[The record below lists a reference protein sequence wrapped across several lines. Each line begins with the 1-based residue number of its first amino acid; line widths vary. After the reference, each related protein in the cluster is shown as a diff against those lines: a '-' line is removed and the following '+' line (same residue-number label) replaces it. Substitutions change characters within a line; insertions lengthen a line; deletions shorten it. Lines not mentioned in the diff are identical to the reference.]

1 MVSCKRNCWVFLV
14 DTQPTHSLT
23 HLHSHTGTHT
33 YEIPIQRKGKQNEF
47 IIIIEA
53 MLNIFLDTKNF
64 LVFCLLLT
72 NYEHYKRIIWKL
84 FWKLFRIKLLPT
96 QTVPELSLIY
106 PTIPRITI
114 FIWLSQEICTLCSW
128 IVDTHKI
135 KEKK

>member
-14 DTQPTHSLT
+14 DTTYTHKV
-23 HLHSHTGTHT
+23 HTVTYKHTHT

-64 LVFCLLLT
+64 LVFRLLLT

-106 PTIPRITI
+106 PTIPRVTI

>member
-14 DTQPTHSLT
+14 DTQPTHK
-23 HLHSHTGTHT
+23 HTHT

-64 LVFCLLLT
+64 LVFRLLLT
-72 NYEHYKRIIWKL
+72 NYEHYKRIILELFVNYLELKNFLLKL
-84 FWKLFRIKLLPT
+84 FLSCLSSIQRFL
-96 QTVPELSLIY
+96 ELQF
-106 PTIPRITI
+106 

>member
-1 MVSCKRNCWVFLV
+1 MLSIFSRH
-14 DTQPTHSLT
+14 TYTHT
-23 HLHSHTGTHT
+23 NYTHSHTVTYKHTHT

-84 FWKLFRIKLLPT
+84 FWKLFRIEQLPT

-135 KEKK
+135 KEKKIDTP

>member
-1 MVSCKRNCWVFLV
+1 MLSIFSRH
-14 DTQPTHSLT
+14 TTYTHK
-23 HLHSHTGTHT
+23 LHTVTYKHTHT

-47 IIIIEA
+47 IIIIDA

-64 LVFCLLLT
+64 LVFRLLLT

-114 FIWLSQEICTLCSW
+114 FHFVISRNLHTVQLNSRYTQN
-128 IVDTHKI
+128 KR
-135 KEKK
+135 KK